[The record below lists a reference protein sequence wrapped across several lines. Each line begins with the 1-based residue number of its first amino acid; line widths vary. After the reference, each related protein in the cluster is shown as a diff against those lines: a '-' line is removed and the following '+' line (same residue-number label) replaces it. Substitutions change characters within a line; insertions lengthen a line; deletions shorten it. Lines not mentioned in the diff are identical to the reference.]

1 MSSRI
6 WRYLLSHH
14 PFEALMR
21 SDHPQSVIG
30 LFSISG
36 QIALN
41 WLSDCAQSV
50 IRLPLIGDQIALN
63 RWSDRAQ
70 SVIRLPSDLPQSK
83 SWSSVYTISH
93 SSCMSVIYQQHK
105 DEDGFVYMAYSGE
118 NSMGWLTC
126 TIVTNSFV
134 TLHENT
140 NTDITIV
147 LPCSLVFSLVQKLH
161 VCTCTYIHFYLT
173 PCPSCSL
180 VCTSNS
186 LYFVVYIVR
195 TAVHVLE
202 CNWFEDYP
210 LSHTGALSSKQY
222 RINVLLYMHP
232 VKPL

>member
-1 MSSRI
+1 MNSDNGCSVKLLHKCMCV
-6 WRYLLSHH
+6 YLLEYRDNLLPHH

-30 LFSISG
+30 LLSISG
-36 QIALN
+36 QIT
-41 WLSDCAQSV
+41 
-50 IRLPLIGDQIALN
+50 LN
-63 RWSDRAQ
+63 RWSDHTQ
-70 SVIRLPSDLPQSK
+70 LVIRLPSDLPQSK

-118 NSMGWLTC
+118 NSMGWTTC

-134 TLHENT
+134 ALHENT

-180 VCTSNS
+180 VYTSNS
-186 LYFVVYIVR
+186 LYFVC
-195 TAVHVLE
+195 TLWE
-202 CNWFEDYP
+202 
-210 LSHTGALSSKQY
+210 
-222 RINVLLYMHP
+222 LLCMY
-232 VKPL
+232 